1 MDGTSL
7 LIVAVVAVI
16 VLGAL
21 WAARGRSGLDGT
33 GTPVSEDPNVHRGE
47 RGGTGAGGG
56 GN

>member
-1 MDGTSL
+1 MDGTSVAIL
-7 LIVAVVAVI
+7 VGVVLIVI
-16 VLGAL
+16 GAL

>member
-7 LIVAVVAVI
+7 LILAVVGVI